1 MHPSL
6 ATTLD
11 SLNLPALSKLDVSAL
26 RDLQHDWQRHSER
39 MLLLLPDRVLNDR
52 KTALEAF
59 LTDPTEETEERL
71 AVFADDR
78 LTARRYAVLHDA
90 HAELRRRCNEKAAD
104 ILRPVL
110 ESLEKSFAEELESR
124 EVAAQAE
131 GLNKRTDARCIELRE
146 ARSRITHGLKTLA
159 EATSLSPI
167 EELSPLALAEV
178 LLADAGSGQTD

>member
-11 SLNLPALSKLDVSAL
+11 SLNLPALSKADVSAL
-26 RDLQHDWQRHSER
+26 RDFQHEWQRHSER
-39 MLLLLPDRVLNDR
+39 MLLLLPDRVLNDL
-52 KTALEAF
+52 KAALEAF
-59 LTDPTEETEERL
+59 LANPTEETEERL

-110 ESLEKSFAEELESR
+110 ESLQQSLTEELEAR
-124 EVAAQAE
+124 ETAASAE
-131 GLNKRTDARCIELRE
+131 GLSKRTDARCIELRE
-146 ARSRITHGLKTLA
+146 ALERIAHGLRIQA
-159 EATSLSPI
+159 EATSISPV
-167 EELSPLALAEV
+167 EELSPLGLAEV
-178 LLADAGSGQTD
+178 LLASTEGGRVE